1 MEKLAEEGDVDLDRT
16 WQWLKGGF
24 LTKGSEG
31 FIMAAQEQA
40 LQTRWRKS
48 TIEGSEEV
56 DGLCRICGKR
66 FETVQHIVSG
76 CS

>member
-1 MEKLAEEGDVDLDRT
+1 MLRGKNLLGKPLHGKYFVTVEKLAEEGDVDLDRT

-31 FIMAAQEQA
+31 FIMAAQDQA

-48 TIEGSEEV
+48 V
-56 DGLCRICGKR
+56 YYY
-66 FETVQHIVSG
+66 
-76 CS
+76 